1 VRPHYGYLDRTPVTD
16 PNDPSRV
23 THYAI
28 IPVTIAGLM
37 EDEVLT
43 SPSTEKAMIDTG
55 ATSSAIHPSLADDL
69 GLGRFGREFG
79 DDSREPVSLYRVRV
93 TISVI
98 GGEWDNLYVIGREYD
113 HPQLF
118 RVILGTDTLKDC
130 GFTFNGP
137 GGRGRFGLT
146 YFPPAV

>member
-1 VRPHYGYLDRTPVTD
+1 MNPYFGYLDRMPVTD
-16 PNDPSRV
+16 PSDPSRV

-28 IPVTIAGLM
+28 VPVTIAGLT
-37 EDEVLT
+37 EDEVSTL
-43 SPSTEKAMIDTG
+43 PSSENAMIDTG

-69 GLGRFGREFG
+69 GLRQVGHESG
-79 DDSREPVSLYRVRV
+79 DDSREPVLLYRVRV
-93 TISVI
+93 TISAI
-98 GGEWDNLYVIGREYD
+98 GAEWGLYVIGREYD

-118 RVILGTDTLKDC
+118 RVIIGTDILKDC

-146 YFPPAV
+146 YFPPVR